1 MAKKKKEKVADHE
14 EILEKEAYRHKPLED
29 DTKEE
34 DFAVHEEE
42 IEKEEIPK
50 DEKLEKELNEYK
62 DKYLR
67 LYSEFENFRR
77 RTNKEKLEVISN
89 ANEKLMVELLPIVD
103 DFERAEDSFN
113 DAKDLKAIKEGVD
126 LIYNKL
132 VRTLENNGVKKMHS
146 RGQELDTEKHEAIT
160 QIPAPEEKLKGK
172 IVDVIEE
179 GYVMHDKVI
188 RYAKVVIGQ

>member
-1 MAKKKKEKVADHE
+1 MAKNKKKKTSTEHE
-14 EILEKEAYRHKPLED
+14 EVMQKEKHEVLED
-29 DTKEE
+29 NTNEE
-34 DFAVHEEE
+34 DFAVHEDE
-42 IEKEEIPK
+42 IEKEEISNE
-50 DEKLEKELNEYK
+50 EKLQKELEEYK

-77 RTNKEKLEVISN
+77 RTNKEKYEVIST
-89 ANEKLMVELLPIVD
+89 ANERLLIDIIPIVD
-103 DFERAEDSFN
+103 DFERAEKSFK

-132 VRTLENNGVKKMHS
+132 LKTLESKGVQKMKS
-146 RGQELDTEKHEAIT
+146 QGEALDTEKHEAIT
-160 QIPAPEEKLKGK
+160 QIPVDDKKKKGK

-179 GYVMHDKVI
+179 GYTLHDKVI